1 MPHLQIWQQSLTD
14 LANKLFSGESC
25 TLLYLSQLPKPR
37 IFRETYSAVTY
48 LSVFQ
53 LLWSITD
60 NHFPLSYLFTF
71 FAVFL
76 SICWVTFGHK
86 GVQRSCTQ
94 DSQMQPRVL
103 QLLPAVLAPSL
114 AFLTVTDTGERW
126 SLGSSGLPW
135 NKGRLKFHCMI
146 SKHRPQSCNQKMRFS
161 TLVLKSFPE
170 NGSFQSVLNSQNIF
184 GNPLF

>member
-37 IFRETYSAVTY
+37 IFRETYSMVTY
-48 LSVFQ
+48 LSAFQ

-94 DSQMQPRVL
+94 DSQMQPRAL